1 MPQHKSAIKRLRQSK
16 KRHAHNRSRQSTMK
30 TLIKSVLETTD
41 KAEGE
46 KRLRDAVSYID
57 RVSLK
62 GIVHKNNAARKK
74 AALSRHVNQL

>member
-1 MPQHKSAIKRLRQSK
+1 
-16 KRHAHNRSRQSTMK
+16 MK

-62 GIVHKNNAARKK
+62 GIIHKNNAARKK
-74 AALSRHVNQL
+74 AALTRHVNQL

>member
-16 KRHAHNRSRQSTMK
+16 KRNAHNRSRRSTMK

-62 GIVHKNNAARKK
+62 GIIHKNNAARKK
-74 AALSRHVNQL
+74 AALTRHVNQL